1 MLRPPAPRRSDS
13 SESRATSTTQSSQQ
27 ISFHP
32 STKHVRTASS
42 APTTPFSF
50 NEKHELARFA
60 SRHSIGSPLTRVR
73 TRTDSSCLWEN
84 FSNSSERGDGMDE
97 DNFLYHDR
105 FVILTRTHLIV
116 THLLFLNVS
125 IPLSSVRS
133 ARPLVTDAEV
143 VKLSTR
149 PKGQRRPPHGVT
161 TGGFGWTGTLW
172 ARDLRRL
179 RDETWLKNAVVL
191 DDVAGW
197 LGKIAFSVEQPNQ
210 WWAAWAAL
218 GLAMLVTYLSAY
230 NASANGAASAGFRKE
245 HPSVSASVFQASSFT
260 YLAMLGIGPLVLAPV
275 SEATGRR
282 PQIVIC
288 TFVIAVLFLG
298 QALAPNVYSLIF
310 CRLVKEQPRPTAA
323 GVVAD
328 LWPKRTRGP
337 AMGLFVLT
345 VFTAN
350 ATGPLCSNWIAQT
363 VGWRWAYWVQLI
375 STSVCFVLCL
385 FLFPEP
391 RADVILGKRCKKL
404 QEESGRPHLVEGL
417 EGTESMLDAVKLSL
431 TRPLL
436 YLFTEPIVASL
447 ALWVGFAWGVVFLLV
462 GSIAHVFEKTYGFS
476 QGQGGTVLICGFIGA
491 FVSYILH
498 LTVQEPL
505 YRKALMKGNGKAK
518 PEARLYSAAI
528 GGILFSAGF
537 YTIYFGTYLVLGDIY
552 DRYSSSAQAA
562 QSLLRNILGATFPFF
577 GVAMYDRLT
586 FPWASTLVGFIAGA
600 FAILT
605 GLSLADGERLRA
617 RSKVA
622 ISMEQQEGDVLGEEP
637 APAHLTE
644 VEMP

>member
-1 MLRPPAPRRSDS
+1 MAPKDFKDHPPA
-13 SESRATSTTQSSQQ
+13 
-27 ISFHP
+27 
-32 STKHVRTASS
+32 TKHEFASTQGE
-42 APTTPFSF
+42 PVIV
-50 NEKHELARFA
+50 RFA
-60 SRHSIGSPLTRVR
+60 KGDPEDPAEGWSRWKRYR
-73 TRTDSSCLWEN
+73 
-84 FSNSSERGDGMDE
+84 
-97 DNFLYHDR
+97 
-105 FVILTRTHLIV
+105 
-116 THLLFLNVS
+116 
-125 IPLSSVRS
+125 
-133 ARPLVTDAEV
+133 
-143 VKLSTR
+143 
-149 PKGQRRPPHGVT
+149 
-161 TGGFGWTGTLW
+161 
-172 ARDLRRL
+172 
-179 RDETWLKNAVVL
+179 
-191 DDVAGW
+191 
-197 LGKIAFSVEQPNQ
+197 
-210 WWAAWAAL
+210 AL

-282 PQIVIC
+282 PQIVVC

-310 CRLVKEQPRPTAA
+310 CRWVQGTAACIEGPTAA

-363 VGWRWAYWVQLI
+363 VGWRWVYWVQLI
-375 STSVCFVLCL
+375 SNSICFVLCL

-404 QEESGRPHLVEGL
+404 QAESGHPHFVEGL

-431 TRPLL
+431 SRPLL

-462 GSIAHVFEKTYGFS
+462 GSIAHVFERTYAFS

-505 YRKALMKGNGKAK
+505 YRKALAKGNGKAK
-518 PEARLYSAAI
+518 PEVRLYSAAI
-528 GGILFSAGF
+528 GGILFSAGSF
-537 YTIYFGTYLVLGDIY
+537 AFAWTARPWIHWIVPCIFICVFNIGIYTIYLGTYLVLGDIY

-600 FAILT
+600 FAIVPWVLIFY
-605 GLSLADGERLRA
+605 GERLRA

>member
-1 MLRPPAPRRSDS
+1 MAPTAFKEHAPA
-13 SESRATSTTQSSQQ
+13 
-27 ISFHP
+27 
-32 STKHVRTASS
+32 TKHEFASTQGE
-42 APTTPFSF
+42 PVIV
-50 NEKHELARFA
+50 RFA
-60 SRHSIGSPLTRVR
+60 KGDPEDPAEGWSRWKRYR
-73 TRTDSSCLWEN
+73 
-84 FSNSSERGDGMDE
+84 
-97 DNFLYHDR
+97 
-105 FVILTRTHLIV
+105 
-116 THLLFLNVS
+116 
-125 IPLSSVRS
+125 
-133 ARPLVTDAEV
+133 
-143 VKLSTR
+143 
-149 PKGQRRPPHGVT
+149 
-161 TGGFGWTGTLW
+161 
-172 ARDLRRL
+172 
-179 RDETWLKNAVVL
+179 
-191 DDVAGW
+191 
-197 LGKIAFSVEQPNQ
+197 
-210 WWAAWAAL
+210 AL

-298 QALAPNVYSLIF
+298 QALSPNVYSLIF
-310 CRLVKEQPRPTAA
+310 CRWVQGTAACIEGATAA

-363 VGWRWAYWVQLI
+363 VGWRWVYWVQLI
-375 STSVCFVLCL
+375 SNSICFVLCL

-404 QEESGRPHLVEGL
+404 QAESGRPHFVEGL

-436 YLFTEPIVASL
+436 YLFTERALPLLSLTQVGSHAIVASL

-462 GSIAHVFEKTYGFS
+462 GSIAHVFERTYGFS
-476 QGQGGTVLICGFIGA
+476 QGQGGTVLICGFNGA
-491 FVSYILH
+491 FISYILH

-505 YRKALMKGNGKAK
+505 YRKALAKGNGKAK
-518 PEARLYSAAI
+518 PEVRLYSAAI
-528 GGILFSAGF
+528 GGILFSAGS
-537 YTIYFGTYLVLGDIY
+537 YTIYLGTYLVLGDIY

-600 FAILT
+600 FAIVPWVLIFY
-605 GLSLADGERLRA
+605 GERLRA

-622 ISMEQQEGDVLGEEP
+622 ISMEQQEGDVLGEDP
-637 APAHLTE
+637 APAHLIE